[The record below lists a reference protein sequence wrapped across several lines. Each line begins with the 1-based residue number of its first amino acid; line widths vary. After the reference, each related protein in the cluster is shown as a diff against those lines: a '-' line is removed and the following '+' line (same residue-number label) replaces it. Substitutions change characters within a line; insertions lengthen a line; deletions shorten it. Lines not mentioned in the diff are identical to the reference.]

1 MTLKRQTINLCTM
14 ATALPPQKLFNF
26 LGGLVENFVTL
37 RKKFHI
43 FHRYCTQTVT
53 TSFSKFHTQSAHL
66 LLFKST
72 HASWPPL
79 YPPKSVRGMFQQC
92 SRGVPAVFH
101 QCCTSVPAVFLA
113 CFSSVQG
120 CMDSSVPA
128 VFQRCS
134 SSFPEEVPS
143 LFISLH
149 LPSPGFISLHLPSS
163 PFISL
168 HFPSSAFISIH
179 LQGCSSSVP
188 PVLYQCS
195 SSVPEEVS
203 SLFISLHLPS
213 PGFISLHLPSSPF
226 ISIHLPSFPFICF
239 HLPSSSRVFQQR
251 SRDVP
256 AVFQKKFNLSS
267 SPFISL
273 HLPSPVFISLR
284 LSSSP

>member
-43 FHRYCTQTVT
+43 FHRYCIQTVT

-72 HASWPPL
+72 HASWPLL
-79 YPPKSVRGMFQQC
+79 YPLKSVRGMFQQC

-101 QCCTSVPAVFLA
+101 QCCISVLAVFLA
-113 CFSSVQG
+113 CFR
-120 CMDSSVPA
+120 SVP
-128 VFQRCS
+128 
-134 SSFPEEVPS
+134 
-143 LFISLH
+143 
-149 LPSPGFISLHLPSS
+149 
-163 PFISL
+163 
-168 HFPSSAFISIH
+168 
-179 LQGCSSSVP
+179 GCSRG
-188 PVLYQCS
+188 
-195 SSVPEEVS
+195 VS
-203 SLFISLHLPS
+203 
-213 PGFISLHLPSSPF
+213 
-226 ISIHLPSFPFICF
+226 
-239 HLPSSSRVFQQR
+239 
-251 SRDVP
+251 